1 MSNTR
6 TFGIQ
11 AAGPRS
17 YLATA
22 FARRKSRGSDFDA
35 AIPLMAKLLIVT
47 SRCRFS
53 RAAKVGIER
62 MPTKYLILNRPL
74 VGAAGFEPTTCSTQ
88 NCRATR
94 LRYTPI
100 FRKDLV
106 DTRLKTHQQGG
117 MHEAR
122 PPEHCAKIPSDNKMI
137 TRCLGTKSGPFGWL
151 VYLPL
156 NSG

>member
-1 MSNTR
+1 
-6 TFGIQ
+6 
-11 AAGPRS
+11 
-17 YLATA
+17 
-22 FARRKSRGSDFDA
+22 
-35 AIPLMAKLLIVT
+35 
-47 SRCRFS
+47 
-53 RAAKVGIER
+53 

-106 DTRLKTHQQGG
+106 DTRLKTHQQDG

-122 PPEHCAKIPSDNKMI
+122 PPEHFSKTTSKNKTI
-137 TRCLGTKSGPFGWL
+137 THCLGAKSGPFGWL